1 MTIEALYKRIIASDE
16 LKSAF
21 VEAVKA
27 QKLGDFLKSQGCEA
41 TGAEAIDFLKSL
53 RKGEG
58 ELADD
63 ELSAVARR
71 LQLNRGDI
79 FYDRRILHRIC
90 NHERGRSGI
99 REQGRLGR
107 QAALRHMSPGQSRS
121 RHDLR
126 IAANTGDHRKCAI

>member
-27 QKLGDFLKSQGCEA
+27 QKLDEFLKSQGCDA
-41 TGAEAIDFLKSL
+41 AGAEIMDFLKSL

-63 ELSAVARR
+63 ELNSVAGGCNSTEAIYSLTVAFCIGFAIMSAVDPVSE
-71 LQLNRGDI
+71 NKDDWGDKLLCDI
-79 FYDRRILHRIC
+79 
-90 NHERGRSGI
+90 
-99 REQGRLGR
+99 
-107 QAALRHMSPGQSRS
+107 
-121 RHDLR
+121 
-126 IAANTGDHRKCAI
+126 

>member
-27 QKLGDFLKSQGCEA
+27 QKLGDFLKAQGCEA
-41 TGAEAIDFLKSL
+41 TEAEVVDFLKSL

-63 ELSAVARR
+63 ELNSVAGGCDAEEAIYSLSVAICIAIAVVSAVDPVSE
-71 LQLNRGDI
+71 NKDDWGDKLLCDI
-79 FYDRRILHRIC
+79 
-90 NHERGRSGI
+90 
-99 REQGRLGR
+99 
-107 QAALRHMSPGQSRS
+107 
-121 RHDLR
+121 
-126 IAANTGDHRKCAI
+126 

>member
-1 MTIEALYKRIIASDE
+1 MTIEALYKKIIASDE
-16 LKSAF
+16 LKAAF
-21 VEAVKA
+21 AEAVKA
-27 QKLGDFLKSQGCEA
+27 QKLDEFLKAQGCEA
-41 TGAEAIDFLKSL
+41 TEAEVVDFLKSL

-58 ELADD
+58 ELGRRRAQRRR
-63 ELSAVARR
+63 RR

-90 NHERGRSGI
+90 HHERGRSGI

-107 QAALRHMSPGQSRS
+107 QAALRHMSPGQNSS

>member
-27 QKLGDFLKSQGCEA
+27 QKLGDFLKAQGCEA
-41 TGAEAIDFLKSL
+41 TEAEVVDFLKSL

-63 ELSAVARR
+63 ELSAVAGGCNSTEAIYSMTVVICIAFAAISAEDPVSENKDDWGDR
-71 LQLNRGDI
+71 LLCDI
-79 FYDRRILHRIC
+79 
-90 NHERGRSGI
+90 
-99 REQGRLGR
+99 
-107 QAALRHMSPGQSRS
+107 
-121 RHDLR
+121 
-126 IAANTGDHRKCAI
+126 